1 LEAYSAIA
9 NGGRF
14 GECPRQ
20 YAPAIHRLCRK
31 DRSMTVSAP
40 SFCRALGA
48 LAAVALFLIPAVQSI
63 APAHAQDPDPVL
75 ARVNGVEIRQSELAW
90 AEEDIGQNMPAMPP
104 AAKRDYLV
112 TYLTDVI
119 LIAQA
124 AEQKKLADDPAFK
137 QRLAFD
143 RNKLLMESFLRE
155 EGKASL
161 SDEALHKTYDD
172 AVKQMSTEQ
181 EVHARH
187 ILVATEDEAK
197 AVLAELNKGK
207 DFAELAK
214 EKSKDPS
221 AKENGGDLGYFTKD
235 QMVPEFAEVAF
246 KLDKGKISDPVKS
259 QFGWHVIMVMDKR
272 AKVIPPFEQVKPQIE
287 NYVAH
292 KAQAERVAQLR
303 ATAKIE
309 KLDAPAA
316 ATAPPADPA
325 LNPAAPTK
333 K

>member
-1 LEAYSAIA
+1 MTLSA
-9 NGGRF
+9 
-14 GECPRQ
+14 
-20 YAPAIHRLCRK
+20 
-31 DRSMTVSAP
+31 SS
-40 SFCRALGA
+40 SCRALGA
-48 LAAVALFLIPAVQSI
+48 LMAVIAFLVVPL
-63 APAHAQDPDPVL
+63 AHAWAEDADPVL
-75 ARVNGVEIRQSELAW
+75 ARVNGIEIRQSELAW
-90 AEEDIGQNMPAMPP
+90 AEEDIGTNMPAMPP

-112 TYLTDVI
+112 TYLIDVV

-124 AEQKKLADDPAFK
+124 AEEKKLTDDPLFQ

-155 EGKASL
+155 EGRAAL
-161 SDEALHKTYDD
+161 SDEALHKVYDD
-172 AVKQMSTEQ
+172 AAKQMAGEQ
-181 EVHARH
+181 EVRARH

-197 AVLAELNKGK
+197 AVLAELKKGK
-207 DFAELAK
+207 AFADLAK

-246 KLDKGKISDPVKS
+246 KLEKGKISEPVKS
-259 QFGWHVIMVMDKR
+259 QFGWHIILVEDKR
-272 AKVIPPFEQVKPQIE
+272 TKPIPPFDQVKAQIE

-303 ATAKIE
+303 AAAKIE
-309 KLDAPAA
+309 KLEPPAPVAGDPAA
-316 ATAPPADPA
+316 AVPPVPAPADPS

>member
-1 LEAYSAIA
+1 MTADSASVRANKPGDKSPLAARIA
-9 NGGRF
+9 F
-14 GECPRQ
+14 
-20 YAPAIHRLCRK
+20 
-31 DRSMTVSAP
+31 MTALAP
-40 SFCRALGA
+40 SSCRALGA
-48 LAAVALFLIPAVQSI
+48 LAATLFFLLPAVQAS
-63 APAHAQDPDPVL
+63 AQSPDPVV
-75 ARVNGVEIRQSELAW
+75 ARVNGVEIHQSELAW

-104 AAKRDYLV
+104 QAKRDYLI
-112 TYLTDVI
+112 TYLTDVV

-124 AEQKKLADDPAFK
+124 AEQQKLADDPAFK

-155 EGKASL
+155 EGKTAL
-161 SDEALHKTYDD
+161 SDEALHKTYDE
-172 AVKQMSTEQ
+172 AAKQMSAEE

-197 AVLAELNKGK
+197 AVLAELKNGK

-221 AKENGGDLGYFTKD
+221 AKENGGDLGYFTKE

-246 KLDKGKISDPVKS
+246 KLDKGKLSDPVKS
-259 QFGWHVIMVMDKR
+259 QFGWHVIMVLDKR
-272 AKVIPPFEQVKPQIE
+272 PKVIPPFEQVKPQIE

-309 KLDAPAA
+309 KLDAPATT
-316 ATAPPADPA
+316 TAPPADPA